1 MNELL
6 AGKSIRGRHRT
17 TPLIAADGSTDE
29 GEGQLEARL
38 ALMKLFVR
46 RPNQLEPRCYDG
58 LTVLDVNLLIRC
70 AGPIQR
76 LEIDARSQRKPSGK
90 IYATL
95 EPSLIYRVFESNRD

>member
-6 AGKSIRGRHRT
+6 AGKSIRGRT
-17 TPLIAADGSTDE
+17 DAD
-29 GEGQLEARL
+29 EGQLEARL

-46 RPNQLEPRCYDG
+46 RPNQLKPRCYDG
-58 LTVLDVNLLIRC
+58 LTVLDINLLIRC

-90 IYATL
+90 IGPLSYI
-95 EPSLIYRVFESNRD
+95 PGFRVK